1 MGDLVWAK
9 ATARG
14 QTPDRLWHTA
24 DDPAFQI
31 DAALWSDRWM
41 RKASKAEIEAAGGHS
56 EVVDVDGTTTG
67 DGKNMDTMTDEQL
80 RDHYEAVMGEK
91 AHHAA
96 GRDTMI
102 KRITDKLNA
111 D

>member
-1 MGDLVWAK
+1 MADVKWAK
-9 ATARG
+9 ATALG
-14 QTPDRLWHTA
+14 QTPDRLWHTP
-24 DDPAFQI
+24 DGPAFQI
-31 DAALWSDRWM
+31 DAGKWSDRWM
-41 RKASKAEIEAAGGHS
+41 REATKAEIEAAGGHS

-67 DGKNMDTMTDEQL
+67 DGKDMETMTDEQL

-102 KRITDKLNA
+102 KRITEKLN
-111 D
+111 DD